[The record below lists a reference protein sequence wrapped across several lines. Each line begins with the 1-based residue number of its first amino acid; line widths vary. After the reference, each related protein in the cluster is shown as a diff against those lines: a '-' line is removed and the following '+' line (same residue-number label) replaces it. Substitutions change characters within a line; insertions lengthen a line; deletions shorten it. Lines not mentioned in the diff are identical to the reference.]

1 MVENHSK
8 IKISRLLHVAGFV
21 AIFIEANYLTGELS
35 NAVFYMGTCLVMLQ
49 YFAVY
54 ITLG

>member
-1 MVENHSK
+1 MQDLT
-8 IKISRLLHVAGFV
+8 LLLTLLLS
-21 AIFIEANYLTGELS
+21 IFIEASEFTGELS

-54 ITLG
+54 ITLSRK